1 MSRGE
6 IMSEYDIVIIG
17 AGAGG
22 LTSAYT
28 AKGFGKKIAL
38 IEKNN
43 PGGECTWSGCVPSK
57 ALINIAKEIHIAKK
71 FGEIKVDTGE
81 VLQKVREVIQNVY
94 EGETPYVLQKD
105 GIDFIKGSAKFV
117 DKNTLD
123 VNGNIIKGKK
133 IIISTGSSPFI
144 PPIKGLDKVDFFT
157 NENIFTQKKLPKNII
172 VLGGGAIGVEL
183 SQALNRL
190 GIKVSLVE
198 MMDSILF
205 REEEDLVKLLEEK
218 LVDEGVNLYTS
229 TKAVDVNEVNKK
241 IVLKV
246 EKNKGIDILEGDA
259 ILVALGRTPNIGD
272 LNLEEIKVKFN
283 RKGIEVNEYLQ
294 TSVKGIYA
302 VGDVVGPY
310 QFSHMANVQGI
321 TAVQNAILPINKK
334 IDYSNVAW
342 CTFCEPEL
350 ARAGLTEKEAREKY
364 EDNIRVYAETY
375 KNLDRAKTKEN
386 SLGVVKIICNKKGK
400 VLGASVLGDCA
411 GEIISEIQTVKTL
424 GINFAKLSKVIHP
437 YPTYSEILLKIS
449 KKVYVDN
456 ILNNPFIKLI
466 SSFKK

>member
-1 MSRGE
+1 MR
-6 IMSEYDIVIIG
+6 EYDIVIIG
-17 AGAGG
+17 AGSGG

-28 AKGFGKKIAL
+28 AKGFGKKVAL
-38 IEKNN
+38 IERNN

-71 FGEIKVDTGE
+71 FAEIKVDTGE
-81 VLQKVREVIQNVY
+81 VLQKVRGVIQNVY
-94 EGETPYVLQKD
+94 EGETPDVLEKD
-105 GIDFIKGSAKFV
+105 GIDFIKGFAKFV

-157 NENIFTQKKLPKNII
+157 NENIFTQKKLPQNII

-205 REEEDLVKLLEEK
+205 REEEELVKLLEEK
-218 LVDEGVNLYTS
+218 LVAEGVNIYTS
-229 TKAVDVNEVNKK
+229 TKAVDVNEVNNK
-241 IVLKV
+241 IILKA
-246 EKNKGIDILEGDA
+246 ERKNEMNILEGDA
-259 ILVALGRTPNIGD
+259 ILVALGRTPNID
-272 LNLEEIKVKFN
+272 NLNLEEIEVKFN
-283 RKGIEVNEYLQ
+283 RKGIEVNEYLE
-294 TSVKGIYA
+294 TSVKDIYA

-310 QFSHMANVQGI
+310 QFSHMANAQGI
-321 TAVQNAILPINKK
+321 TAVQNAVLPINKR

-350 ARAGLTEKEAREKY
+350 ARAGFTEKEARDKY
-364 EDNIRVYAETY
+364 KDNIRVYTETY
-375 KNLDRAKTKEN
+375 KNLDRAKTKEG
-386 SLGVVKIICNKKGK
+386 SLGVVKIICDRKGK
-400 VLGASVLGDCA
+400 VLGSSVLGDRA
-411 GEIISEIQTVKTL
+411 GEIISEIQIVKTL

-437 YPTYSEILLKIS
+437 YPTYSEILVKIS

-466 SSFKK
+466 NYFRK

>member
-1 MSRGE
+1 MNQ
-6 IMSEYDIVIIG
+6 YDIVIIG

-22 LTSAYT
+22 LTAAYT
-28 AKGFGKKIAL
+28 AKGFGKKVAL

-57 ALINIAKEIHIAKK
+57 ALINIAKDIHTAKK
-71 FGEIKVDTGE
+71 YADIKVDTE
-81 VLQKVREVIQNVY
+81 DVLQKVRKVIQNVY
-94 EGETPYVLQKD
+94 EGETPDILEKD
-105 GIDFIKGSAKFV
+105 GIDFIKGFAKFV
-117 DKNTLD
+117 DENTLD

-144 PPIKGLDKVDFFT
+144 PPIKGLDKVNFFT
-157 NENIFTQKKLPKNII
+157 NENIFIQKKLPDNII

-198 MMDSILF
+198 MMDRVLF
-205 REEEDLVKLLEEK
+205 REEEELVKLLEEK

-229 TKAVDVNEVNKK
+229 TKAIDVNEVNNK
-241 IVLKV
+241 IRLKV
-246 EKNKGIDILEGDA
+246 ERKNKIDILEGDA
-259 ILVALGRTPNIGD
+259 ILLALGRTPNISD
-272 LNLEEIKVKFN
+272 LNLGQIKIKFN
-283 RKGIEVNEYLQ
+283 RKGIEVNEYLE
-294 TSVKGIYA
+294 TSVKDIYA

-321 TAVQNAILPINKK
+321 TAVQNALLPINKK
-334 IDYSNVAW
+334 IDYSHVAW

-350 ARAGLTEKEAREKY
+350 ARAGLTEKEARDKY
-364 EDNIRVYAETY
+364 KDNIRVYTETY
-375 KNLDRAKTKEN
+375 NKLDRAKTKED
-386 SLGVVKIICNKKGK
+386 SLGIVKIICDKKGK
-400 VLGASVLGDCA
+400 VLGASVLGDRA

-437 YPTYSEILLKIS
+437 YPTYSEILVKIS

-456 ILNNPFIKLI
+456 ILNNPFIKI
-466 SSFKK
+466 INGFRK